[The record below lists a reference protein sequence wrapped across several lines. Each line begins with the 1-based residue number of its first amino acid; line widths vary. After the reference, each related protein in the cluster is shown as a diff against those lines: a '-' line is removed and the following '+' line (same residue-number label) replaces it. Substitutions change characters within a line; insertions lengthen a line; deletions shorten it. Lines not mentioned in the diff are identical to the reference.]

1 MYRVQNFIF
10 LFYKARKIMAKTTR
24 YPMTLEQYD
33 LLYKPRPSTNIDDR
47 ANGSGVCYKTVK
59 GFKII
64 INPGKVRKP
73 PVLFPTK

>member
-1 MYRVQNFIF
+1 MYRVQVQNFIRE
-10 LFYKARKIMAKTTR
+10 ARKIMAKTTH
-24 YPMTLEQYD
+24 YSIPLHEYD